1 MRESDLAKVLQEAE
15 TTYPDVRWMGVLLGD
30 GWDGA
35 AITGVLDGLSSTRHA
50 GGDSDTTVAEAI
62 AEIRDDLRDMWR
74 RD

>member
-1 MRESDLAKVLQEAE
+1 
-15 TTYPDVRWMGVLLGD
+15 MGVLLGD

>member
-1 MRESDLAKVLQEAE
+1 MLDADLANALKEAE
-15 TTYPDVRWMGVLLGD
+15 ATYPGVRWMGVLLAD

-50 GGDSDTTVAEAI
+50 GGGSDTTIAEAL
-62 AEIRDDLRDMWR
+62 AEIRDDLREMWR